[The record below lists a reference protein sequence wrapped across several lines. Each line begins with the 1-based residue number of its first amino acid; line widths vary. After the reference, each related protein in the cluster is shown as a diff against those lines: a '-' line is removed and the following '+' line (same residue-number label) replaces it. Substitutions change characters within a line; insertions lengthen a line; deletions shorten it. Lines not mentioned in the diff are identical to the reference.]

1 MVTQTTIPS
10 SPTRAPEAAFGG
22 DWHNGVFYP
31 YEDGEPLAE
40 NEEQAIAIVYIF
52 GVLST
57 RYLSRPDVY
66 VLMDMFIYYSEDDAA
81 LRFAPD
87 IAVFF
92 GALVKPPRNSWMVWF
107 ENGLLPSIV
116 IEIASPS
123 TWQNDAVEK
132 REIYA
137 DIGINEYWRH
147 DPSGELDMPIL
158 VGERLV
164 NGRYEP
170 IEIGADESGV
180 LRGYSE
186 ELGLDFC
193 ILQDRE
199 PKLRLYDPVA
209 QEWLLSLNEREKAQH
224 LAEEGQRLAEARQRS
239 AESRALREAEARRR
253 AEAAQRSAE
262 AEARELRRLLAEA
275 RGENP
280 EDEDQGER

>member
-10 SPTRAPEAAFGG
+10 PPRAPEPTFGG

-40 NEEQAIAIVYIF
+40 NEEQADAIIYI
-52 GVLST
+52 GSALKA
-57 RYLSRPDVY
+57 RYMSRADVY
-66 VLMDMFIYYSEDDAA
+66 VLVDMFIYYSEDDAA

-87 IAVFF
+87 VAIVF
-92 GALVKPPRNSWMVWF
+92 GALIKPPRNSWMVWF
-107 ENGLLPSIV
+107 ENGLLPSII

-164 NGRYEP
+164 NGHYEP
-170 IEIGADESGV
+170 IEVVADESGV
-180 LRGYSE
+180 LRGHSE

-209 QEWLLSLNEREKAQH
+209 QEWLLSLNEREA
-224 LAEEGQRLAEARQRS
+224 AQRLAEARQRL
-239 AESRALREAEARRR
+239 AESRQRRAEARQRREAEARRR
-253 AEAAQRSAE
+253 AEAE
-262 AEARELRRLLAEA
+262 TRELRRLLAEA

-280 EDEDQGER
+280 QD